1 MQDFSAAVNTA
12 MQTMI
17 DNGKIEEII
26 KAKLE
31 KTVESAIDDALR
43 SYSDFGKQLSKH
55 VQDSLKVDV
64 SNVNLQEYGKTVL
77 GLVEGLVNKHI
88 ERAAQGKLLEQ
99 LNELFEPPPAK
110 ITLQEL
116 VDAYKGEEED
126 EAHRDGH
133 EYCGLVIEKSDYDYL
148 YVGFNPCRNKA
159 KYGSYTSSS
168 ERIAKV
174 NDCEIQL
181 HMKKPEKSSELYELK
196 WISFGGHRDETTKQ
210 FLPTMLHGMARR
222 LYQMYCSGTLVDID
236 SLNEDD
242 YELAYNWV
250 D

>member
-12 MQTMI
+12 MQDMI
-17 DNGKIEEII
+17 NNGKIEEII

-55 VQDSLKVDV
+55 IQDSLKVDV
-64 SNVNLQEYGKTVL
+64 TNVNLQEYGKTVL

-88 ERAAQGKLLEQ
+88 QHATQGKLLEQ
-99 LNELFEPPPAK
+99 LNDLFESPPAK
-110 ITLQEL
+110 VTLQEL
-116 VDAYKGEEED
+116 IDSYKGEEED
-126 EAHRDGH
+126 EAHSDGH
-133 EYCGLVIEKSDYDYL
+133 ECCGLMIEKSDYDYL
-148 YVGFNPCRNKA
+148 YIGFNPCRNKA
-159 KYGSYTSSS
+159 KYGSYSSSS

-174 NDCEIQL
+174 NDCELQL

-196 WISFGGHRDETTKQ
+196 WISFGGHRGETTKQ

-250 D
+250 N

>member
-12 MQTMI
+12 MQAMI

-43 SYSDFGKQLSKH
+43 SYSDFGKQLSQH
-55 VQDSLKVDV
+55 VQDSLKFDA
-64 SNVNLQEYGKTVL
+64 SNVNLEEYGKTVL
-77 GLVEGLVNKHI
+77 GLVEGLVNKHVQ
-88 ERAAQGKLLEQ
+88 RAAQGKLLEQ

-116 VDAYKGEEED
+116 VDAFKGEEED

-133 EYCGLVIEKSDYDYL
+133 ECCGLVIERSGYDYL
-148 YVGFNPCRNKA
+148 YVGFNPCRNKS
-159 KYGSYTSSS
+159 KYGSYSSSS
-168 ERIAKV
+168 ERITKV

-181 HMKKPEKSSELYELK
+181 HMKKPEKSELYELR
-196 WISFGGHRDETTKQ
+196 WISFGGYRGETTKQ

-222 LYQMYCSGTLVDID
+222 LFQMYCSGTLVEID